1 MDSGKFVLGL
11 LAGFAAGALAG
22 ILFAPARGEE
32 TRKQLALKGEEWLD
46 ELKGKM
52 DTIIHEMAEKANQ
65 AEAKANQAA
74 ATAEEAAGKG

>member
-32 TRKQLALKGEEWLD
+32 TRKQLALKGEEWL
-46 ELKGKM
+46 EALKGKM
-52 DTIIHEMAEKANQ
+52 ETVIDEMAATTNETAAKVNQ
-65 AEAKANQAA
+65 AVGK
-74 ATAEEAAGKG
+74 AEEAAEKG